1 MDFPDIPETLAAWS
15 WPIRLA
21 SLVKEVAVF
30 GAVVE
35 FFHHGVV
42 CWEENG
48 AKNDK

>member
-1 MDFPDIPETLAAWS
+1 MVAIYVCGQFITS
-15 WPIRLA
+15 RLT

-42 CWEENG
+42 CWEEDG